1 MRFDT
6 IIPCSE
12 QPAPLRALLSEM
24 NEIRQNP
31 SDSYQL
37 LFTSRLYEFLYHLC
51 RSYSHQIPS
60 ASLTGSQRDLQRVTH
75 VMNWVK
81 VHYPEPLSLETAADS
96 LALSKEYFCRLF
108 KKYTGQT
115 FLEYLNDVRT
125 MHLYEDLQNSDE
137 TITVLMLYGIDCMV
151 PLNLIEQPGE
161 KKFVKYNGAYRQDLI
176 GYGKQNAWSVWEP
189 VGRSENSQAAF
200 GNGCRAASEIEKIN
214 ENPLAKSAACM
225 TYYERGYLNAVV
237 KEPERTGDGTLWFP
251 EENYFKA
258 YYQPLFELFADEQP
272 GELYGSSGGFELEL
286 TLPWTEEG
294 KRGFRHLQIGTD
306 QVTIALMREGKY
318 DQILK
323 RMENVLD
330 LSKERRFC
338 GEDGIWVG
346 AE

>member
-1 MRFDT
+1 MESCFYETIHETDLLHVRFELQDAPAFVFPAHWHEYVEILYLIRGQFSAIVQATEYRLNEGDLIIINSGDLHMTRSNTCTYLLLQISASQMRQYLPDFDTMRFDT

-137 TITVLMLYGIDCMV
+137 TITVLM
-151 PLNLIEQPGE
+151 E
-161 KKFVKYNGAYRQDLI
+161 KNGLSNY
-176 GYGKQNAWSVWEP
+176 
-189 VGRSENSQAAF
+189 
-200 GNGCRAASEIEKIN
+200 KIF
-214 ENPLAKSAACM
+214 M
-225 TYYERGYLNAVV
+225 
-237 KEPERTGDGTLWFP
+237 RT
-251 EENYFKA
+251 FKK
-258 YYQPLFELFADEQP
+258 
-272 GELYGSSGGFELEL
+272 LYGS
-286 TLPWTEEG
+286 TPQ
-294 KRGFRHLQIGTD
+294 K
-306 QVTIALMREGKY
+306 MRSNRI
-318 DQILK
+318 QH
-323 RMENVLD
+323 V
-330 LSKERRFC
+330 
-338 GEDGIWVG
+338 
-346 AE
+346 

>member
-1 MRFDT
+1 MESCFYETIHETDLLHVRFELQDAPAFVFPAHWHEYVEILYLIRGQFSAIVQATEYRLNEGDLIIINSGDLHMTRSNTCTYLLLQISASQMRQYLPDFDTMRFDT

-137 TITVLMLYGIDCMV
+137 TITVLM
-151 PLNLIEQPGE
+151 E
-161 KKFVKYNGAYRQDLI
+161 KNGLSNYKIFMRTFKKLCGSTPQ
-176 GYGKQNAWSVWEP
+176 KM
-189 VGRSENSQAAF
+189 RSN
-200 GNGCRAASEIEKIN
+200 RI
-214 ENPLAKSAACM
+214 
-225 TYYERGYLNAVV
+225 
-237 KEPERTGDGTLWFP
+237 
-251 EENYFKA
+251 
-258 YYQPLFELFADEQP
+258 
-272 GELYGSSGGFELEL
+272 
-286 TLPWTEEG
+286 
-294 KRGFRHLQIGTD
+294 RH
-306 QVTIALMREGKY
+306 V
-318 DQILK
+318 
-323 RMENVLD
+323 
-330 LSKERRFC
+330 
-338 GEDGIWVG
+338 
-346 AE
+346 

>member
-1 MRFDT
+1 MESCFYETIHETDLLHVRFEQLDALTFVFPAHWHEYVEILYLIRGQFSAIVQATEYQLNEGDLIIINSGDLHMTRSNTCTYLLLQISASQMRQYLPDFDTMRFDT

-12 QPAPLRALLSEM
+12 QSAPLRALLSEM

-137 TITVLMLYGIDCMV
+137 TITVLM
-151 PLNLIEQPGE
+151 E
-161 KKFVKYNGAYRQDLI
+161 KNGLSNY
-176 GYGKQNAWSVWEP
+176 
-189 VGRSENSQAAF
+189 
-200 GNGCRAASEIEKIN
+200 KIF
-214 ENPLAKSAACM
+214 M
-225 TYYERGYLNAVV
+225 
-237 KEPERTGDGTLWFP
+237 RT
-251 EENYFKA
+251 FKK
-258 YYQPLFELFADEQP
+258 
-272 GELYGSSGGFELEL
+272 LYGS
-286 TLPWTEEG
+286 TPQ
-294 KRGFRHLQIGTD
+294 K
-306 QVTIALMREGKY
+306 MRSNR
-318 DQILK
+318 I
-323 RMENVLD
+323 RNV
-330 LSKERRFC
+330 
-338 GEDGIWVG
+338 
-346 AE
+346 

>member
-1 MRFDT
+1 MESCFYETIHETDLLHVRFELQDAPAFVFPAHWHEYVEILYLIRGQFSAIVQATEYRLNEGDLIIINSGDLHMTRSNTCTYLLLQISASQMRQYLPDFDTMRFDT

-137 TITVLMLYGIDCMV
+137 TITVLM
-151 PLNLIEQPGE
+151 E
-161 KKFVKYNGAYRQDLI
+161 KNGLSNY
-176 GYGKQNAWSVWEP
+176 
-189 VGRSENSQAAF
+189 
-200 GNGCRAASEIEKIN
+200 KIF
-214 ENPLAKSAACM
+214 M
-225 TYYERGYLNAVV
+225 
-237 KEPERTGDGTLWFP
+237 RT
-251 EENYFKA
+251 FKK
-258 YYQPLFELFADEQP
+258 
-272 GELYGSSGGFELEL
+272 LYGSTPQKMRSNFDRV
-286 TLPWTEEG
+286 LPVPEQMG
-294 KRGFRHLQIGTD
+294 SRLLVLALAIGMIGAGRPVGIGIGT
-306 QVTIALMREGKY
+306 VVAMVCTGRVIALFNHFGK
-318 DQILK
+318 K
-323 RMENVLD
+323 
-330 LSKERRFC
+330 K
-338 GEDGIWVG
+338 
-346 AE
+346 

>member
-1 MRFDT
+1 MESCFYETIHETDLLHVRFEQLDALTFVFPAHWHEYVEILYLIRGQFSAIVQATEYQLNEGDLIIINSGDLHMTRSNTCTYLLLQISASQMRQYLPDFDTMRFDT

-137 TITVLMLYGIDCMV
+137 TITVLM
-151 PLNLIEQPGE
+151 E
-161 KKFVKYNGAYRQDLI
+161 KNGLSNY
-176 GYGKQNAWSVWEP
+176 
-189 VGRSENSQAAF
+189 
-200 GNGCRAASEIEKIN
+200 KIF
-214 ENPLAKSAACM
+214 M
-225 TYYERGYLNAVV
+225 
-237 KEPERTGDGTLWFP
+237 RT
-251 EENYFKA
+251 FKK
-258 YYQPLFELFADEQP
+258 
-272 GELYGSSGGFELEL
+272 LYGSTPQKCARTGY
-286 TLPWTEEG
+286 
-294 KRGFRHLQIGTD
+294 GTY
-306 QVTIALMREGKY
+306 K
-318 DQILK
+318 
-323 RMENVLD
+323 
-330 LSKERRFC
+330 FF
-338 GEDGIWVG
+338 
-346 AE
+346 

>member
-1 MRFDT
+1 MESCFYETIHETDLLHVRFELQDAPAFVFPAHWHEYVEILYLIRGQFSAIVQATEYRLNEGDLIIINSGDLHMTRSNTCTYLLLQISASQMRQYLPDFDTMRFDT

-137 TITVLMLYGIDCMV
+137 TITVLM
-151 PLNLIEQPGE
+151 E
-161 KKFVKYNGAYRQDLI
+161 KNGLSNY
-176 GYGKQNAWSVWEP
+176 
-189 VGRSENSQAAF
+189 
-200 GNGCRAASEIEKIN
+200 KIF
-214 ENPLAKSAACM
+214 M
-225 TYYERGYLNAVV
+225 
-237 KEPERTGDGTLWFP
+237 RT
-251 EENYFKA
+251 FKK
-258 YYQPLFELFADEQP
+258 
-272 GELYGSSGGFELEL
+272 LYGSTAQKMRSN
-286 TLPWTEEG
+286 
-294 KRGFRHLQIGTD
+294 RIRH
-306 QVTIALMREGKY
+306 V
-318 DQILK
+318 
-323 RMENVLD
+323 
-330 LSKERRFC
+330 
-338 GEDGIWVG
+338 
-346 AE
+346 

>member
-1 MRFDT
+1 MESCFYETIHETDLLHVRFEQLDALTFVFPAHWHEYVEILYLIRGQFSAIVQATEYQLNEGDLIIINSGDLHMTRSNTCTYLLLQISASQMRQYLPDFDTMRFDT

-137 TITVLMLYGIDCMV
+137 TITVLM
-151 PLNLIEQPGE
+151 E
-161 KKFVKYNGAYRQDLI
+161 KNGLSNY
-176 GYGKQNAWSVWEP
+176 
-189 VGRSENSQAAF
+189 
-200 GNGCRAASEIEKIN
+200 KIF
-214 ENPLAKSAACM
+214 M
-225 TYYERGYLNAVV
+225 
-237 KEPERTGDGTLWFP
+237 RT
-251 EENYFKA
+251 FKK
-258 YYQPLFELFADEQP
+258 
-272 GELYGSSGGFELEL
+272 LYGSTPQKMRSNQI
-286 TLPWTEEG
+286 
-294 KRGFRHLQIGTD
+294 RH
-306 QVTIALMREGKY
+306 V
-318 DQILK
+318 
-323 RMENVLD
+323 
-330 LSKERRFC
+330 
-338 GEDGIWVG
+338 
-346 AE
+346 

>member
-1 MRFDT
+1 MESCFYETIHETDLLHVRFEQLDALTFVFPAHWHEYVEILYLIRGQFSAIVQATEYQLNEGDLLLQISASQMRQYLPDFDTMRFDT

-137 TITVLMLYGIDCMV
+137 TITVLM
-151 PLNLIEQPGE
+151 E
-161 KKFVKYNGAYRQDLI
+161 KNGLSNY
-176 GYGKQNAWSVWEP
+176 
-189 VGRSENSQAAF
+189 
-200 GNGCRAASEIEKIN
+200 KIF
-214 ENPLAKSAACM
+214 M
-225 TYYERGYLNAVV
+225 
-237 KEPERTGDGTLWFP
+237 RT
-251 EENYFKA
+251 FKK
-258 YYQPLFELFADEQP
+258 
-272 GELYGSSGGFELEL
+272 LYGSTPQKMRSN
-286 TLPWTEEG
+286 
-294 KRGFRHLQIGTD
+294 RIRH
-306 QVTIALMREGKY
+306 V
-318 DQILK
+318 
-323 RMENVLD
+323 
-330 LSKERRFC
+330 
-338 GEDGIWVG
+338 
-346 AE
+346 

>member
-1 MRFDT
+1 MESCFYETIHETDLLHVRFELQNMPAFVFPAHWHEYVEILYLIRGQFSAIVQATEYQLNEGDLIIINSGDLHMTRSNTCTYLLLQISASQMRQYLPDFDTMRFDT

-12 QPAPLRALLSEM
+12 QSAPLRALLSEM

-51 RSYSHQIPS
+51 RSYSYQIPS

-137 TITVLMLYGIDCMV
+137 TITVLM
-151 PLNLIEQPGE
+151 E
-161 KKFVKYNGAYRQDLI
+161 KNGLSNY
-176 GYGKQNAWSVWEP
+176 
-189 VGRSENSQAAF
+189 
-200 GNGCRAASEIEKIN
+200 KIF
-214 ENPLAKSAACM
+214 M
-225 TYYERGYLNAVV
+225 
-237 KEPERTGDGTLWFP
+237 RT
-251 EENYFKA
+251 FKK
-258 YYQPLFELFADEQP
+258 
-272 GELYGSSGGFELEL
+272 LYGSTPQKMRSNLI
-286 TLPWTEEG
+286 
-294 KRGFRHLQIGTD
+294 RH
-306 QVTIALMREGKY
+306 V
-318 DQILK
+318 
-323 RMENVLD
+323 
-330 LSKERRFC
+330 
-338 GEDGIWVG
+338 
-346 AE
+346 

>member
-1 MRFDT
+1 MESCFYETIHETDLLHVRFEQLDALTFVFPAHWHEYVEILYLIKGQFSAIVQATEYQLNEGDLIIINSGDLHMTRSNTCTYLLLQISASQMRQYLPDFDTMRFDT

-137 TITVLMLYGIDCMV
+137 TITVLM
-151 PLNLIEQPGE
+151 E
-161 KKFVKYNGAYRQDLI
+161 KNGLSNY
-176 GYGKQNAWSVWEP
+176 
-189 VGRSENSQAAF
+189 
-200 GNGCRAASEIEKIN
+200 KIF
-214 ENPLAKSAACM
+214 M
-225 TYYERGYLNAVV
+225 
-237 KEPERTGDGTLWFP
+237 RT
-251 EENYFKA
+251 FKK
-258 YYQPLFELFADEQP
+258 
-272 GELYGSSGGFELEL
+272 LYGS
-286 TLPWTEEG
+286 TPQ
-294 KRGFRHLQIGTD
+294 K
-306 QVTIALMREGKY
+306 MRSNRI
-318 DQILK
+318 QH
-323 RMENVLD
+323 V
-330 LSKERRFC
+330 
-338 GEDGIWVG
+338 
-346 AE
+346 

>member
-1 MRFDT
+1 MESCFYETIHETDLLHVRFELQDAPAFVFPAHWHEYVEILYLIRGQFSAIVQATEYQLNEGDLIIINSGDLHMTRSNTCTYLLLQISASQMRQYLPNFDTMRFDT

-137 TITVLMLYGIDCMV
+137 TITVLM
-151 PLNLIEQPGE
+151 E
-161 KKFVKYNGAYRQDLI
+161 KNGLSNY
-176 GYGKQNAWSVWEP
+176 
-189 VGRSENSQAAF
+189 
-200 GNGCRAASEIEKIN
+200 KIF
-214 ENPLAKSAACM
+214 M
-225 TYYERGYLNAVV
+225 
-237 KEPERTGDGTLWFP
+237 RT
-251 EENYFKA
+251 FKK
-258 YYQPLFELFADEQP
+258 
-272 GELYGSSGGFELEL
+272 LYGSTPQKMRLN
-286 TLPWTEEG
+286 
-294 KRGFRHLQIGTD
+294 RIRH
-306 QVTIALMREGKY
+306 V
-318 DQILK
+318 
-323 RMENVLD
+323 
-330 LSKERRFC
+330 
-338 GEDGIWVG
+338 
-346 AE
+346 

>member
-1 MRFDT
+1 MESCFYETIHETDLLHVRFELQDAPAFVFPAHWHEYVEILYLIRGQFSAIVQATEYQSNEGDLIIINSGDLHMTRSDTCTYLLLQISASQMRQYLPDFDTMRFDT

-12 QPAPLRALLSEM
+12 QSAPLRALLSEM

-137 TITVLMLYGIDCMV
+137 TITVLM
-151 PLNLIEQPGE
+151 E
-161 KKFVKYNGAYRQDLI
+161 KNGLSNY
-176 GYGKQNAWSVWEP
+176 
-189 VGRSENSQAAF
+189 
-200 GNGCRAASEIEKIN
+200 KIF
-214 ENPLAKSAACM
+214 M
-225 TYYERGYLNAVV
+225 
-237 KEPERTGDGTLWFP
+237 RT
-251 EENYFKA
+251 FKK
-258 YYQPLFELFADEQP
+258 
-272 GELYGSSGGFELEL
+272 LYGSTPQIMRSN
-286 TLPWTEEG
+286 
-294 KRGFRHLQIGTD
+294 RIRH
-306 QVTIALMREGKY
+306 V
-318 DQILK
+318 
-323 RMENVLD
+323 
-330 LSKERRFC
+330 
-338 GEDGIWVG
+338 
-346 AE
+346 

>member
-1 MRFDT
+1 MESCFYETIHETDLLHVRFELQDAPAFVFPAHWHEYVEILYLIRGQFSAIVQATEYRLNEGDLIIINSGDLHMTRSNTCTYLLLQISASQMRQYLPDFDTMRFDT

-137 TITVLMLYGIDCMV
+137 TITVLM
-151 PLNLIEQPGE
+151 E
-161 KKFVKYNGAYRQDLI
+161 KNGLSNY
-176 GYGKQNAWSVWEP
+176 
-189 VGRSENSQAAF
+189 
-200 GNGCRAASEIEKIN
+200 KIF
-214 ENPLAKSAACM
+214 M
-225 TYYERGYLNAVV
+225 
-237 KEPERTGDGTLWFP
+237 RT
-251 EENYFKA
+251 FKK
-258 YYQPLFELFADEQP
+258 
-272 GELYGSSGGFELEL
+272 LYGSTPQKMRSDTARINSFE
-286 TLPWTEEG
+286 TYCSYT
-294 KRGFRHLQIGTD
+294 H
-306 QVTIALMREGKY
+306 
-318 DQILK
+318 
-323 RMENVLD
+323 
-330 LSKERRFC
+330 
-338 GEDGIWVG
+338 
-346 AE
+346 

>member
-1 MRFDT
+1 MESCFYETIHETDLLHVRFELQDAPAFVFPAHWHEYVEILYLIRGQFSAIVQATEYRLNEGDLIIINSGDLHMTRSNTCTYLLLQISASQMRQYLPDFDTMRFDT
-6 IIPCSE
+6 IIPYSE

-137 TITVLMLYGIDCMV
+137 TITVLMEKNG
-151 PLNLIEQPGE
+151 LICRESVAQDARL
-161 KKFVKYNGAYRQDLI
+161 KRIVLTQKAVDLHRQ
-176 GYGKQNAWSVWEP
+176 
-189 VGRSENSQAAF
+189 
-200 GNGCRAASEIEKIN
+200 IEEDI
-214 ENPLAKSAACM
+214 A
-225 TYYERGYLNAVV
+225 
-237 KEPERTGDGTLWFP
+237 
-251 EENYFKA
+251 
-258 YYQPLFELFADEQP
+258 
-272 GELYGSSGGFELEL
+272 GFEEMLAQGIPDE
-286 TLPWTEEG
+286 
-294 KRGFRHLQIGTD
+294 D
-306 QVTIALMREGKY
+306 QETFLRVAQKMRENLGDDISQKWTC
-318 DQILK
+318 K
-323 RMENVLD
+323 GGHSE
-330 LSKERRFC
+330 
-338 GEDGIWVG
+338 
-346 AE
+346 

>member
-1 MRFDT
+1 MESCFYETIHETDLLHVRFELQDAPAFVFPAHWHEYVEILYLIRGQFSAIVQATEYRLNEGDLIIINSGDLHMTRSNTCTYLLLQISASQMRQYLPDFDTMRFDT

-137 TITVLMLYGIDCMV
+137 TITVLM
-151 PLNLIEQPGE
+151 E
-161 KKFVKYNGAYRQDLI
+161 KNGLSNYKIFMRTFK
-176 GYGKQNAWSVWEP
+176 KQ
-189 VGRSENSQAAF
+189 
-200 GNGCRAASEIEKIN
+200 
-214 ENPLAKSAACM
+214 
-225 TYYERGYLNAVV
+225 
-237 KEPERTGDGTLWFP
+237 
-251 EENYFKA
+251 
-258 YYQPLFELFADEQP
+258 
-272 GELYGSSGGFELEL
+272 YGSTPQKMRSN
-286 TLPWTEEG
+286 
-294 KRGFRHLQIGTD
+294 RIRH
-306 QVTIALMREGKY
+306 V
-318 DQILK
+318 
-323 RMENVLD
+323 
-330 LSKERRFC
+330 
-338 GEDGIWVG
+338 
-346 AE
+346 

>member
-1 MRFDT
+1 MESCFYETIHETDLLHVRFEQLDALTFVFPAHWHEYVEILYLIRGQFSAIVQATEYQLNEGDLIIINSGDLHMTRSNTCTYLLLQISASQMRQYLPDFDTMRFDT
-6 IIPCSE
+6 IIPCLE

-137 TITVLMLYGIDCMV
+137 TITVLM
-151 PLNLIEQPGE
+151 E
-161 KKFVKYNGAYRQDLI
+161 KNGLSNY
-176 GYGKQNAWSVWEP
+176 
-189 VGRSENSQAAF
+189 
-200 GNGCRAASEIEKIN
+200 KIF
-214 ENPLAKSAACM
+214 M
-225 TYYERGYLNAVV
+225 
-237 KEPERTGDGTLWFP
+237 RT
-251 EENYFKA
+251 FKK
-258 YYQPLFELFADEQP
+258 
-272 GELYGSSGGFELEL
+272 LYGS
-286 TLPWTEEG
+286 TPQ
-294 KRGFRHLQIGTD
+294 K
-306 QVTIALMREGKY
+306 MRSNR
-318 DQILK
+318 I
-323 RMENVLD
+323 RNV
-330 LSKERRFC
+330 
-338 GEDGIWVG
+338 
-346 AE
+346 

>member
-1 MRFDT
+1 MESCFYETIHETDLLHVRFELQDAPAFVFPAHWHEYVEILYLIRGQFSAIVQATEYQLNEGDLIIINSGDLHMTRSNTCTYLLLQISASQMRQYLPDFDTMRFDT

-137 TITVLMLYGIDCMV
+137 TITVLM
-151 PLNLIEQPGE
+151 E
-161 KKFVKYNGAYRQDLI
+161 KNGLSNY
-176 GYGKQNAWSVWEP
+176 
-189 VGRSENSQAAF
+189 
-200 GNGCRAASEIEKIN
+200 KIY
-214 ENPLAKSAACM
+214 M
-225 TYYERGYLNAVV
+225 
-237 KEPERTGDGTLWFP
+237 RT
-251 EENYFKA
+251 FKK
-258 YYQPLFELFADEQP
+258 
-272 GELYGSSGGFELEL
+272 LYGS
-286 TLPWTEEG
+286 TPQ
-294 KRGFRHLQIGTD
+294 K
-306 QVTIALMREGKY
+306 MRSNRI
-318 DQILK
+318 QH
-323 RMENVLD
+323 V
-330 LSKERRFC
+330 
-338 GEDGIWVG
+338 
-346 AE
+346 

>member
-1 MRFDT
+1 MEILYLIRGQFSAIVQATEYRLNEGDLIIINSGDLHMTRSNTCTYLLLQISASQMRQYLPDFDTMRFDT
-6 IIPCSE
+6 IIPYSE

-137 TITVLMLYGIDCMV
+137 TITVLMEKTGCRITKFLCGPSKSCMA
-151 PLNLIEQPGE
+151 LHLR
-161 KKFVKYNGAYRQDLI
+161 KCART
-176 GYGKQNAWSVWEP
+176 GYG
-189 VGRSENSQAAF
+189 
-200 GNGCRAASEIEKIN
+200 
-214 ENPLAKSAACM
+214 
-225 TYYERGYLNAVV
+225 TY
-237 KEPERTGDGTLWFP
+237 KF
-251 EENYFKA
+251 F
-258 YYQPLFELFADEQP
+258 
-272 GELYGSSGGFELEL
+272 
-286 TLPWTEEG
+286 
-294 KRGFRHLQIGTD
+294 
-306 QVTIALMREGKY
+306 
-318 DQILK
+318 
-323 RMENVLD
+323 
-330 LSKERRFC
+330 
-338 GEDGIWVG
+338 
-346 AE
+346 

>member
-1 MRFDT
+1 MESCFYETIHETDLLHVRFELQDAPAFVFPAHWHEYVEILYLIRGQFSAIVQATEYQLNEGDLIIINSGDLHMTRSNTCTYLLLQISASQMRQYLPDFDTMRFDT

-81 VHYPEPLSLETAADS
+81 VHYLEPLSLETAADS

-137 TITVLMLYGIDCMV
+137 TITVLM
-151 PLNLIEQPGE
+151 E
-161 KKFVKYNGAYRQDLI
+161 KNGLSNY
-176 GYGKQNAWSVWEP
+176 
-189 VGRSENSQAAF
+189 
-200 GNGCRAASEIEKIN
+200 KIF
-214 ENPLAKSAACM
+214 M
-225 TYYERGYLNAVV
+225 
-237 KEPERTGDGTLWFP
+237 RT
-251 EENYFKA
+251 FKK
-258 YYQPLFELFADEQP
+258 
-272 GELYGSSGGFELEL
+272 LYGS
-286 TLPWTEEG
+286 TPQ
-294 KRGFRHLQIGTD
+294 K
-306 QVTIALMREGKY
+306 MRSNRI
-318 DQILK
+318 QH
-323 RMENVLD
+323 V
-330 LSKERRFC
+330 
-338 GEDGIWVG
+338 
-346 AE
+346 

>member
-1 MRFDT
+1 MESCFYETIHETDLLHVRFELQDAPAFVFPAHWHEYVEILYLIRGQFSAIVQATEYRLNEGDLIIINSGDLHMTRSNTCTYLLLQISASQMRQYLPDFDTMRFDT

-137 TITVLMLYGIDCMV
+137 TITVLMEKNGLSNYKIFMRTFKKLNDGIR
-151 PLNLIEQPGE
+151 E
-161 KKFVKYNGAYRQDLI
+161 
-176 GYGKQNAWSVWEP
+176 
-189 VGRSENSQAAF
+189 
-200 GNGCRAASEIEKIN
+200 EIEKQGLHLLGVVPQD
-214 ENPLAKSAACM
+214 E
-225 TYYERGYLNAVV
+225 TVYEY
-237 KEPERTGDGTLWFP
+237 DC
-251 EENYFKA
+251 
-258 YYQPLFELFADEQP
+258 
-272 GELYGSSGGFELEL
+272 
-286 TLPWTEEG
+286 EG
-294 KRGFRHLQIGTD
+294 KPTAGLPED
-306 QVTIALMREGKY
+306 NPVKMALREIVDK
-318 DQILK
+318 L
-323 RMENVLD
+323 VL
-330 LSKERRFC
+330 
-338 GEDGIWVG
+338 
-346 AE
+346 

>member
-1 MRFDT
+1 MESCFYETIHETDLLHVRFELQDAPAFVFPAHWHEYVEILYLIRGQFSAIVQATEYRLNEGDLIIINSGDLHMTRSNTCTYLLLQISASQMRQYLPDFDTMRFDT

-137 TITVLMLYGIDCMV
+137 TITVLMEKNGLSNYKIFMRTFKKLYG
-151 PLNLIEQPGE
+151 L
-161 KKFVKYNGAYRQDLI
+161 YT
-176 GYGKQNAWSVWEP
+176 
-189 VGRSENSQAAF
+189 SENALEPDTA
-200 GNGCRAASEIEKIN
+200 RIN
-214 ENPLAKSAACM
+214 SFE
-225 TYYERGYLNAVV
+225 TYCSY
-237 KEPERTGDGTLWFP
+237 T
-251 EENYFKA
+251 
-258 YYQPLFELFADEQP
+258 
-272 GELYGSSGGFELEL
+272 
-286 TLPWTEEG
+286 
-294 KRGFRHLQIGTD
+294 H
-306 QVTIALMREGKY
+306 
-318 DQILK
+318 
-323 RMENVLD
+323 
-330 LSKERRFC
+330 
-338 GEDGIWVG
+338 
-346 AE
+346 

>member
-1 MRFDT
+1 MESCFYETIHETDLLHVRFEQLDALTFVFPAHWHEYVEILYLIRGQFSAIVQATEYQLNEGDLIIINSGDLHMTRSNTCTYLLLQISASQMRQYLPDFDTMRFDT

-137 TITVLMLYGIDCMV
+137 TITVLM
-151 PLNLIEQPGE
+151 E
-161 KKFVKYNGAYRQDLI
+161 KNGLSNY
-176 GYGKQNAWSVWEP
+176 
-189 VGRSENSQAAF
+189 
-200 GNGCRAASEIEKIN
+200 KIF
-214 ENPLAKSAACM
+214 M
-225 TYYERGYLNAVV
+225 
-237 KEPERTGDGTLWFP
+237 RT
-251 EENYFKA
+251 FKK
-258 YYQPLFELFADEQP
+258 
-272 GELYGSSGGFELEL
+272 LYGS
-286 TLPWTEEG
+286 TPQ
-294 KRGFRHLQIGTD
+294 K
-306 QVTIALMREGKY
+306 MRSNRI
-318 DQILK
+318 QH
-323 RMENVLD
+323 V
-330 LSKERRFC
+330 
-338 GEDGIWVG
+338 
-346 AE
+346 

>member
-1 MRFDT
+1 MESCFYETIHETDLLHVRFELQDAPAFVFPAHWHEYVEILYLIRGQFSAIVQATEYQLNEGDLIIINSGDLHMTRSNTCTYLLLQISASQMRQYLPNFDTMRFDT

-137 TITVLMLYGIDCMV
+137 TITVLM
-151 PLNLIEQPGE
+151 E
-161 KKFVKYNGAYRQDLI
+161 KNGLSNY
-176 GYGKQNAWSVWEP
+176 
-189 VGRSENSQAAF
+189 
-200 GNGCRAASEIEKIN
+200 KIF
-214 ENPLAKSAACM
+214 M
-225 TYYERGYLNAVV
+225 
-237 KEPERTGDGTLWFP
+237 RT
-251 EENYFKA
+251 FKK
-258 YYQPLFELFADEQP
+258 
-272 GELYGSSGGFELEL
+272 LYGSTRQKMRSN
-286 TLPWTEEG
+286 
-294 KRGFRHLQIGTD
+294 RIRH
-306 QVTIALMREGKY
+306 V
-318 DQILK
+318 
-323 RMENVLD
+323 
-330 LSKERRFC
+330 
-338 GEDGIWVG
+338 
-346 AE
+346 

>member
-1 MRFDT
+1 MESCFYETIHETDLLHVRFELQDAPAFVFPAHWHEYVEILYLIRGQFSAIVQATEYQLNEGDLIIINSGDLHMTRSNTCTYLLLQISASQMRQYLPNFDTMRFDT

-137 TITVLMLYGIDCMV
+137 TITVLM
-151 PLNLIEQPGE
+151 E
-161 KKFVKYNGAYRQDLI
+161 KNGLSNY
-176 GYGKQNAWSVWEP
+176 
-189 VGRSENSQAAF
+189 
-200 GNGCRAASEIEKIN
+200 KIF
-214 ENPLAKSAACM
+214 M
-225 TYYERGYLNAVV
+225 
-237 KEPERTGDGTLWFP
+237 RT
-251 EENYFKA
+251 FKK
-258 YYQPLFELFADEQP
+258 
-272 GELYGSSGGFELEL
+272 LYGSTPQKMLSN
-286 TLPWTEEG
+286 
-294 KRGFRHLQIGTD
+294 RIRH
-306 QVTIALMREGKY
+306 V
-318 DQILK
+318 
-323 RMENVLD
+323 
-330 LSKERRFC
+330 
-338 GEDGIWVG
+338 
-346 AE
+346 

>member
-1 MRFDT
+1 MFRANVSIIFPFRVTSSSFLVLSLVDIDISPNFWYNILIFLIIIDVYFYHILEVLMESCFYETIHETNLLHVRFELQDAPAFVFPAHWHEYVEILYLIRGQFSAIVQATEYRLNEGDLIIINSGDLHMTRSNTCTYLLLQISASQMRQYLPDFDTMRFDT

-137 TITVLMLYGIDCMV
+137 TITVLMEKTGCRITKFLCGPSKSCMA
-151 PLNLIEQPGE
+151 LRLR
-161 KKFVKYNGAYRQDLI
+161 KCART
-176 GYGKQNAWSVWEP
+176 GYG
-189 VGRSENSQAAF
+189 
-200 GNGCRAASEIEKIN
+200 
-214 ENPLAKSAACM
+214 
-225 TYYERGYLNAVV
+225 TY
-237 KEPERTGDGTLWFP
+237 KF
-251 EENYFKA
+251 F
-258 YYQPLFELFADEQP
+258 
-272 GELYGSSGGFELEL
+272 
-286 TLPWTEEG
+286 
-294 KRGFRHLQIGTD
+294 
-306 QVTIALMREGKY
+306 
-318 DQILK
+318 
-323 RMENVLD
+323 
-330 LSKERRFC
+330 
-338 GEDGIWVG
+338 
-346 AE
+346 

>member
-1 MRFDT
+1 MESCFYETIHETDLLHVRFELQDAPAFVFPAHWHEYVEILYLIRGQFSAIVQATEYRLNEGDLIIINSGDLHMTRSNTCTYLLLQISASQMRQYLPDFDTMRFDT

-137 TITVLMLYGIDCMV
+137 TITVLM
-151 PLNLIEQPGE
+151 E
-161 KKFVKYNGAYRQDLI
+161 KNGLSNY
-176 GYGKQNAWSVWEP
+176 
-189 VGRSENSQAAF
+189 
-200 GNGCRAASEIEKIN
+200 KIF
-214 ENPLAKSAACM
+214 M
-225 TYYERGYLNAVV
+225 
-237 KEPERTGDGTLWFP
+237 RT
-251 EENYFKA
+251 FKK
-258 YYQPLFELFADEQP
+258 
-272 GELYGSSGGFELEL
+272 LYGSTPQKMRSN
-286 TLPWTEEG
+286 WI
-294 KRGFRHLQIGTD
+294 RH
-306 QVTIALMREGKY
+306 V
-318 DQILK
+318 
-323 RMENVLD
+323 
-330 LSKERRFC
+330 
-338 GEDGIWVG
+338 
-346 AE
+346 